1 MWAVSRSLEAKEE
14 KLENATVG
22 SAIILI
28 GPVRA
33 GKSTIGR
40 LLATQLALPFYEL
53 DELRF
58 GYYHEIGYDVAEA
71 KRRIESEGFWGLYR
85 YWKPFEAYAVERL
98 LNEHKTG
105 VISFGAGHSVYED
118 DTLFQRVQSIMAP
131 FPRVVLLLPS
141 PDLDATMKE
150 LRSRDTD
157 APVTE
162 PDINEHFVRHHSN
175 RDLAKAVVYTLGKTP
190 EETCDEIRMQFGLW
204 AR

>member
-1 MWAVSRSLEAKEE
+1 MR
-14 KLENATVG
+14 

-28 GPVRA
+28 GPVRT

-40 LLATQLALPFYEL
+40 LLATQLAFPFYEL

-58 GYYHEIGYDVAEA
+58 GYYHEIGYDPAEA

-98 LNEHKTG
+98 LKEHRTG

-118 DTLFQRVQSIMAP
+118 DALFQRVQAVMAP
-131 FPRVVLLLPS
+131 FPRTVLLLPS
-141 PDLDATMKE
+141 PDIEVTMKV
-150 LRSRDTD
+150 LRSRDVD
-157 APVTE
+157 PPVTE

-175 RDLAKAVVYTLGKTP
+175 YDLAKEVVYTLGKTP
-190 EETCDEIRMQFGLW
+190 EETCDEICLRFGLS